1 MTDSKP
7 SKSAR
12 KRQQLELQALGEQFI
27 ALNDIELA
35 SLSLEE
41 RLETAIR
48 NATRIKSHG
57 ALRRQKQLIGKL
69 MRDMDPAPIR
79 AALARLRVDDVRDKR
94 LFANAEKWRD
104 QVMGDRAAALD
115 AFTAATGADDAE
127 LRSLLAELDV
137 AFSERAEKT
146 LRRKIFRR
154 IHEIL
159 AKMGEM
165 GSDRIS

>member
-7 SKSAR
+7 SKSER
-12 KRQQLELQALGEQFI
+12 KRRQLELQELGEQLI
-27 ALNDIELA
+27 ALNDSELR

-48 NATRIKSHG
+48 NATKITSRG

-69 MRDMDPAPIR
+69 MRDLDPAPIR
-79 AALARLRVDDVRDKR
+79 SALALLRVDEIRDKR
-94 LFANAEKWRD
+94 LFAKAEGWRD
-104 QVMGDRAAALD
+104 RVVRDRAAALD
-115 AFTAATGADDAE
+115 EFAAATGTDDAE
-127 LRSLLAELDV
+127 LRSLLAELEV

-146 LRRKIFRR
+146 VLRKIFRR

-159 AKMGEM
+159 VK
-165 GSDRIS
+165 IL

>member
-12 KRQQLELQALGEQFI
+12 KRQQLELQELGEQLI
-27 ALNDIELA
+27 ALNNDELS

-41 RLETAIR
+41 RIETAIR
-48 NATRIKSHG
+48 NAGRMKSHG

-69 MRDMDPAPIR
+69 MRDVDPAPIR
-79 AALARLRVDDVRDKR
+79 AALALMRVDEMHDKH
-94 LFANAEKWRD
+94 LFAKAEKWRD
-104 QVMGDRAAALD
+104 RVIKDGAAALD
-115 AFTAATGADDAE
+115 EFAVATGTDDAE

-146 LRRKIFRR
+146 TRRKIFRR

-159 AKMGEM
+159 VKLPQ
-165 GSDRIS
+165 

>member
-12 KRQQLELQALGEQFI
+12 KRQQLDLQELGEQLI
-27 ALNDIELA
+27 VLNDGELA
-35 SLSLEE
+35 SLSLDE

-48 NATRIKSHG
+48 NATRITSHG

-69 MRDMDPAPIR
+69 MRDLDPAPIR
-79 AALARLRVDDVRDKR
+79 TALALMRVDEIRDKR
-94 LFANAEKWRD
+94 LFAKAEKWRD
-104 QVMGDRAAALD
+104 RVVQDRAAALEE
-115 AFTAATGADDAE
+115 FSVATGAEDAE
-127 LRSLLAELDV
+127 LRSLLVEFDV

-146 LRRKIFRR
+146 VRRKIFRR

-159 AKMGEM
+159 VKLPQ
-165 GSDRIS
+165 